1 MENKDRGYP
10 NYTALRISVVSLKS
24 ENKMQPC
31 IGLNNNENLDRA
43 DIEKSSILW
52 SLTIQVAKHTV

>member
-24 ENKMQPC
+24 EKQN
-31 IGLNNNENLDRA
+31 
-43 DIEKSSILW
+43 
-52 SLTIQVAKHTV
+52 VALHWFKQQ